1 MILSAAFEKE
11 GGSHSSFLSLLL
23 QVCSLA
29 IAIHRSHRMCKRC
42 QNRLLAVAL
51 ALCTAVPFLVAQQT
65 GGPAQSQP
73 AAGAEIA
80 EQEQGTTFKVKVN
93 LVLVRVVVRDAQ
105 GRALGNLRQESFQLF
120 DDRKPQV
127 ISKFSV
133 ERPGSLTASADVGEP
148 VEAEQLAPERP
159 RDIPEHYIAFLFDDI
174 HLQTPELIRS
184 RDAADRQ
191 LRSLLPSDRA
201 AVFTTSGQT
210 MLDFTDDA
218 AKLHTALLQLRS
230 RPIAAHE
237 IDSCPDVSYYMADLI
252 QNKNDPVALQ
262 VATKDALECAF
273 GGDSRSVRA
282 AQSLAQATAL
292 RELAAGEQETR
303 VSLGTLDGIVHRLS
317 GAPGQRT
324 LILVSPGF
332 LNVQDL
338 QAESDIIDR
347 ATRANVVINGLDAR
361 GLYAVLPGGDASQH
375 GSAGGAAAV
384 GYKVQ
389 YQTAEASTDADIMA
403 NLAYGT
409 GGTFFHN
416 SNDLQSGLDRLASV
430 PEYFY
435 VLGFAPQNLKYDGHF
450 HKLKVTVTD
459 RNLSV
464 QARQGYFAPK
474 HVADPAEQAKRE
486 IEDAMF
492 SQEVMQELPVQL
504 HTQFFKSSDTDAKL
518 SVLARIDV
526 KQLHFQ
532 KVDGRNKNNLTVV
545 SGIFDRNGN
554 FVVGSEKVLQMRL
567 KDDTLANKL
576 SSGITMRTSFDLKPG
591 SYLVRLVVR
600 DDAGLMAAQNGA
612 VEIP

>member
-1 MILSAAFEKE
+1 MST
-11 GGSHSSFLSLLL
+11 
-23 QVCSLA
+23 A
-29 IAIHRSHRMCKRC
+29 I
-42 QNRLLAVAL
+42 
-51 ALCTAVPFLVAQQT
+51 PFLAAQQT
-65 GGPAQSQP
+65 VQAQP
-73 AAGAEIA
+73 TADAEIA
-80 EQEQGTTFKVKVN
+80 EHEQGTTFKVKVN
-93 LVLVRVVVRDAQ
+93 LVLVRVVVRDPQ
-105 GRALGNLRQESFQLF
+105 GRALGNLRQQDFQLF
-120 DDRKPQV
+120 DDRKPQI

-133 ERPGSLTASADVGEP
+133 EKPGSVSASADVGEQ
-148 VEAEQLAPERP
+148 VEAEQLTPEKP
-159 RDIPEHYIAFLFDDI
+159 ANIPEHYIAFLFDDI

-184 RDAADRQ
+184 RDGADHQ

-218 AKLHTALLQLRS
+218 TKLHNALLELRS

-262 VATKDALECAF
+262 VATSDALECAF

-292 RELAAGEQETR
+292 RELAAGAHETQIAL
-303 VSLGTLDGIVHRLS
+303 STLDGIVHRLS
-317 GAPGQRT
+317 AAPGQRT

-338 QAESDIIDR
+338 QTESDIIDR
-347 ATRANVVINGLDAR
+347 ATRSNVVINGLDAR
-361 GLYAVLPGGDASQH
+361 GLYAVVPGGDASQH
-375 GSAGGAAAV
+375 GSFSGGAAAT

-389 YQTAEASTDADIMA
+389 YQTAEASADDDIMA

-416 SNDLQSGLDRLASV
+416 SNDLRSGLDRLASV

-459 RNLSV
+459 RKLIV

-474 HVADPAEQAKRE
+474 HIADPAEQAKHE

-492 SQEVMQELPVQL
+492 SQEVVQELPVQL

-576 SSGITMRTSFDLKPG
+576 SSGITMRASFDLKPG

-600 DDAGLMAAQNGA
+600 DDEGLMAAQNGA
-612 VEIP
+612 IEIP